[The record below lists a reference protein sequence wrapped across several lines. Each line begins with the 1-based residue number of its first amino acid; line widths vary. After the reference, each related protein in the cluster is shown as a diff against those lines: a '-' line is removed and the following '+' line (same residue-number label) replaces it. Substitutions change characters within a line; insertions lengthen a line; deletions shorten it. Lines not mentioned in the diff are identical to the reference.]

1 MTRQNWPTTA
11 TPFYGHECH
20 PAATTVERCEPCFLL
35 RLANAMEVKC
45 NDQTPWWCDYLQEH
59 SHWYLLVRWYLISTH
74 KMVSS
79 RMKIPLLLDSC
90 CLHTS
95 GSSFFAPFHTSSCG
109 HHFSIA
115 TTHLPIAPSCVNE
128 ITSKQSHSLLSASSD
143 DNADQE
149 SIDPTRFFLV
159 SEVNFGSDGDFSN
172 KKMI

>member
-1 MTRQNWPTTA
+1 
-11 TPFYGHECH
+11 
-20 PAATTVERCEPCFLL
+20 
-35 RLANAMEVKC
+35 
-45 NDQTPWWCDYLQEH
+45 
-59 SHWYLLVRWYLISTH
+59 
-74 KMVSS
+74 MVSS

-149 SIDPTRFFLV
+149 SIDPTRFFLM
-159 SEVNFGSDGDFSN
+159 SEVKFGSDGDFSN
-172 KKMI
+172 EKMV